1 MIYEDRGSERKRKER
16 KHLQQEIQMCFAAAS
31 YVEFES
37 FCFYIFTFAFR
48 RLHFA
53 LFLSSFQGGCVFRR
67 PSSRRRRRCDD
78 IRASPRIFPK
88 PPPLDNEQSFRRAL
102 CSRGFFV
109 FFVLGI
115 GGCFSSPPPTPH
127 PTIHLTLLLLL
138 SSTYLSDLSNVGLS
152 YLLFFSVRIPFEGCS
167 SSL

>member
-102 CSRGFFV
+102 FAGLFCLFCFRYRWV
-109 FFVLGI
+109 
-115 GGCFSSPPPTPH
+115 CFSSPPPPTP
-127 PTIHLTLLLLL
+127 
-138 SSTYLSDLSNVGLS
+138 
-152 YLLFFSVRIPFEGCS
+152 LFTSPS
-167 SSL
+167 SSSSPPPIYPISPTLGCHICFFFL